1 LLMTE
6 KALDLHKRQAQTH
19 RCPGGTPQDRK
30 RDGVEGFGRRGIL
43 GEGGAD
49 AERKGTAIGICEGS
63 SGSSRI
69 VSAIR
74 VTADDGS
81 EGEAG
86 AA

>member
-1 LLMTE
+1 MLMTE
-6 KALDLHKRQAQTH
+6 KALDLRKRQAQTH
-19 RCPGGTPQDRK
+19 PCPEGTPQGRK

-43 GEGGAD
+43 AEGGAGP
-49 AERKGTAIGICEGS
+49 ERKGTAVGICEGS

-74 VTADDGS
+74 VTAGDGS